1 MIHVDHKGPLP
12 IQPGCQFTNI
22 LVIVCA
28 LTRFVLL
35 IPTVGTTA
43 LETLQILVARVFCVF
58 GTPAVLVTDNG
69 PAFRNELSKATSEFY
84 GYRHIHT
91 LPYNPQ
97 ANGTAEA
104 AVKRIKLL
112 LDRQTQ
118 SYAGWQKIL
127 PLSQHMLNT
136 TVHTSIGM
144 TPYEALFGRVPI
156 GLEQLENPALYP
168 DGNGDEFLTSIKLR
182 MLYLHKSLRLAS
194 DEIKNARIAKSNKA
208 EQGNLS
214 NARRGTVLSST
225 PGHDRYVWLLYG
237 SKENAAYIR
246 KHGHGAPWRHKY
258 KVLEVKPHGVRLE
271 VPTDGSVPRVLEWQ
285 PMRRVAVAHE
295 DEHGPTGFEP
305 YMTEYG
311 YAVGKPKLIST
322 DEADG
327 DVGGADETLYDI
339 ERIVRADRIGNLYKL
354 WIKWKGHDD
363 ISPRWRHEL
372 VKETSNPEI
381 LVNID
386 QVVKEARE
394 RHRIEHG
401 ATESDDIDDLEVSVP
416 PNEVTPTI
424 ITLPQAPSGRGT
436 IRACRTTG

>member
-1 MIHVDHKGPLP
+1 M
-12 IQPGCQFTNI
+12 
-22 LVIVCA
+22 
-28 LTRFVLL
+28 
-35 IPTVGTTA
+35 
-43 LETLQILVARVFCVF
+43 F
-58 GTPAVLVTDNG
+58 GTPAVIVTDNG
-69 PAFRNELSKATSEFY
+69 PAFRNELSKATSDFY

-118 SYAGWQKIL
+118 GYVGWQKIL

-168 DGNGDEFLTSIKLR
+168 DGNGEEFLTSIKMR

-194 DEIKNARIAKSNKA
+194 DEIKNARIAKLNKV
-208 EQGNLS
+208 EQGHLH
-214 NARRGTVLSST
+214 NARRGTVLPST
-225 PGHDRYVWLLYG
+225 PGDNRYVWLLYG

-271 VPTDGSVPRVLEWQ
+271 VPIDGSVPRVLEWQ

-311 YAVGKPKLIST
+311 YAMGKPQLTST
-322 DEADG
+322 DGADG
-327 DVGGADETLYDI
+327 DVGGTDETLYDI
-339 ERIVRADRIGNLYKL
+339 ERIVRADRIGNMYKL
-354 WIKWKGHDD
+354 WIRWKGYDE

-381 LVNID
+381 LINIS
-386 QVVKEARE
+386 QMVQEAKE
-394 RHRIEHG
+394 RHRLEHG
-401 ATESDDIDDLEVSVP
+401 STEADDIDDLDISVP
-416 PNEVTPTI
+416 PNEVAPTEVL
-424 ITLPQAPSGRGT
+424 LPSVPVREGPILR
-436 IRACRTTG
+436 RRTRVSEPLLFTASNRKNDMLVVLPL